1 MKSSRG
7 ITLLEM
13 MVTLAIAAVLL
24 AAALVGMQ
32 SPINRQRENE
42 ATRELWAST
51 LRARQ
56 LSISTNQPVRI
67 VVEENVPRG
76 DGTTRTVAR
85 WEQLRCDNDWDNAS
99 CPAVGCE
106 NTTCRANPECC
117 AGEQAMGQDI
127 VIPTT
132 MNAAALHGLCYMPG
146 SGRPVRPGDLGCM
159 RDSID
164 DPVALDAAAPGNL
177 RIDFTSGRA
186 RSLIMVE
193 PRTGLAS
200 ILDCSSQAAIDHPV
214 AECTQ

>member
-32 SPINRQRENE
+32 TPITRQRESE
-42 ATRELWAST
+42 ALRELWAST

-67 VVEENVPRG
+67 VVEENVPIG
-76 DGTTRTVAR
+76 GALRTVAR
-85 WEQLRCDNDWDNAS
+85 WEQVRCENTWDNAS
-99 CPAVGCE
+99 CPSDSCA
-106 NTTCRANPECC
+106 NTTCAGEPNSECC
-117 AGEQAMGQDI
+117 GEVGEAI

-132 MNAAALHGLCYMPG
+132 MNAGAIHGLCYMPG
-146 SGRPVRPGDLGCM
+146 SGRPVRPGNLGCM
-159 RDSID
+159 RDAID
-164 DPVALDAAAPGNL
+164 DPVALDGAAPGNL
-177 RIDFTSGRA
+177 RFDFTSGRG

-200 ILDCSSQAAIDHPV
+200 ILDCNSQEAIDHPV
-214 AECTQ
+214 AECTN